1 MNDEQN
7 NPFAAPT
14 AEVHDV
20 SPSSGRGELAG
31 RGARLGAS
39 MLDGV
44 LAMAL
49 FFGVAFLMKVP
60 MSAMEDTTGGAY
72 LGMVAMMFLGFVA
85 IQGYFL
91 HTQGQ
96 TVGKK
101 LMGLRIVRS
110 DGSRATLGRLLFLRM
125 GLMWVVS
132 LIPVI
137 GNLIS
142 FVDCALIFRDS
153 RQCLHDQI
161 ADTIVVLA

>member
-1 MNDEQN
+1 MNDNQN

-14 AEVHDV
+14 SEVRDV
-20 SPSSGRGELAG
+20 RPSSGPGELAG
-31 RGARLGAS
+31 RGARLGAC

-44 LAMAL
+44 LALAL
-49 FFGVAFLMKVP
+49 FFGLAFLMKVP
-60 MSAMEDTTGGAY
+60 MSAMEDTTSSSY

-85 IQGYFL
+85 IQGYLL

-96 TVGKK
+96 TLGKK

-110 DGSRATLGRLLFLRM
+110 DGTRATLGRLLFLRM

-132 LIPVI
+132 LIPFV

-142 FVDCALIFRDS
+142 FVDSVLIFRES